1 MWPRIAELHIE
12 AVHNSIDAFVQKA
25 IEHMAIEDYVLLEI
39 RDRMEAKLEENKTLA
54 DQELARLVEE
64 EKQHPITYNHY
75 YTDNVQKSRLKDAK
89 DMMEKTVQKVNAN
102 QAGFGGQVINMTPET
117 LIASLSGKI
126 ILDMDERACSEA
138 LVDLEAYY
146 KV

>member
-1 MWPRIAELHIE
+1 MWPRIAELHIDT
-12 AVHNSIDAFVQKA
+12 VQNNINAFVQKA
-25 IEHMAIEDYVLLEI
+25 IGHLAIEDYVLVEI
-39 RDRMEAKLEENKTLA
+39 QDRMEAKLEENKLLA
-54 DQELARLVEE
+54 DQELARLVKEE
-64 EKQHPITYNHY
+64 NQHPITYNHY

-102 QAGFGGQVINMTPET
+102 QAGFGGQVINMTPES
-117 LIASLSGKI
+117 LIQSLSGKI

>member
-1 MWPRIAELHIE
+1 M
-12 AVHNSIDAFVQKA
+12 
-25 IEHMAIEDYVLLEI
+25 
-39 RDRMEAKLEENKTLA
+39 A
-54 DQELARLVEE
+54 DQELARLVAE

-102 QAGFGGQVINMTPET
+102 QAGFGGQVINMTPES